1 MGAPPTD
8 PSADTSIDRAAIDA
22 WLGRV
27 GAAGLLPPR
36 LADGAAPSGR
46 PRLRGEIRLTGAVRL
61 VLAEVDGTALIAPVV
76 VDGDR
81 IRRAVPG
88 DGAFRALADVLRA
101 GGRRGPLAASPVGSM
116 PPAAGERAIDVDQSN
131 DSVIVGDAVVVK
143 LFPRTG
149 AGPQPGEE
157 LTAHL
162 AAVGSADVP
171 TPFGSLRWE
180 LPDEPS
186 RLVATASRYLPG
198 ARDGWAWF
206 LDLAVA
212 AIADDDRGPSI
223 EAAERCGALVAR
235 LHVALATPSAV
246 LGPMPVGTAEAG
258 VGARWRERGEELLA
272 DAVELTGGPEGERLH
287 ALVPRIR
294 DAFASFAPADGT
306 PVQRIHGDLHVGQVL
321 AWDGGHAIADLDGN
335 PLAPASERLEPQ
347 PTARDV
353 ASFVRS
359 LDHLGRIAQR
369 RLPADPERVDAWIRD
384 VRGRFLAAYTDGLS
398 SGARS
403 RFDERLVQPFEVTQ
417 ACHEFVYAARFLP
430 AWLPIA
436 DLAIAPLLEDATP

>member
-1 MGAPPTD
+1 MGAPSID
-8 PSADTSIDRAAIDA
+8 PSADASSGRAAIDA
-22 WLGRV
+22 WLRRV
-27 GAAGLLPPR
+27 GAAGMLPPR

-46 PRLRGEIRLTGAVRL
+46 PRFRGEVRLTAAAHL
-61 VLAEVDGTALIAPVV
+61 VLAEADGIALVAPVV
-76 VDGDR
+76 LDGDDV
-81 IRRAVPG
+81 RRAVPG
-88 DGAFRALADVLRA
+88 DGAFMALADVLRA
-101 GGRRGPLAASPVGSM
+101 GERRGPLVASPVGSM
-116 PPAAGERAIDVDQSN
+116 PPATGERAIDVDQSN
-131 DSVIVGDAVVVK
+131 DSVIVGGDVVLK
-143 LFPRTG
+143 LFPRPG

-157 LTAHL
+157 LAAHL

-180 LPDEPS
+180 LPGEPS
-186 RLVATASRYLPG
+186 LLVATSSRYLPG

-206 LDLAVA
+206 LDLAVVG
-212 AIADDDRGPSI
+212 IAGDDRGPSI
-223 EAAERCGALVAR
+223 TAAERCGALVAR

-246 LGPMPVGTAEAG
+246 LAPTPVGTAEADAG
-258 VGARWRERGEELLA
+258 DRWRERGEALLA
-272 DAVELTGGPEGERLH
+272 EAVELTSGPEGERLR
-287 ALVPRIR
+287 ALAPRIR
-294 DAFASFAPADGT
+294 EAFAAFPAADGT
-306 PVQRIHGDLHVGQVL
+306 PVQRIHGDLHVGQIL

-384 VRGRFLAAYTDGLS
+384 VRGRFLSAYADEI
-398 SGARS
+398 SGGGRS
-403 RFDERLVQPFEVTQ
+403 RFDDRLVRPFEVVQ
-417 ACHEFVYAARFLP
+417 ACHEFVYATRFLP

-436 DLAIAPLLEDATP
+436 DLAIGPLLEDAAP